1 MGLIRLGMRVG
12 LGVLVLV
19 IGLGPDVRPARA
31 HADLIQSTPA
41 ANAQLAQGPAQVE
54 LIFTEPLEPA
64 FSLIEVLNDAGQ
76 RVDIGDVLVRA
87 DDPTR
92 MTVSLRSL
100 PTGVYTVSWRALST
114 ADGHLT
120 SGAFVFAVGSASL
133 DGQQAGAAGQTTLQ
147 PAEVF
152 ARLARYVSL
161 AALIGGLG
169 FSLWATR
176 QAASH
181 AWRTVAQAGAGLYAL
196 ALLIGLVAQTGKVI
210 GQPLALPWDPAAF
223 QTLTGTRFGLL
234 WTLQATVVFALALT
248 TYAPWWP
255 RLPAVALGLAL
266 TLGAL
271 AATSGHAAALTD
283 GGWALLAAIA
293 HVWGAA
299 LWVGGLGALVMTLRA
314 TPDPTDQRAVMRAFT
329 PLAVA
334 GVVAL
339 TVSGAGTAWQF
350 VGSWELA
357 RTTAYGGTL
366 IGKLFLVA
374 VMLALGAWHSASAH
388 IGTRPLSTAGSVRAE
403 AALGLGVL
411 VLAAILTVLPTAS
424 APRAEIGGALTSDDL
439 TLTLTVRPGR
449 VGQNDLE
456 LVLRDGNGP
465 LVSARSVRVRFSTT
479 SGRVAPSEVQL
490 VSRGD
495 GTYTARTDAISTADT
510 WQLQTI
516 VRRDGA
522 FDTFANFTLALDRRA
537 GTVRWLPYT
546 STALI
551 ALALVALV
559 TLAVIWPPTSSRW
572 WGCLSLV
579 GPAVLAT
586 LGAFW
591 VAQPAPVD
599 AFSLTNPVAAGPA
612 SIAGG
617 RALYEANCLAC
628 HGPTGAGD
636 GPLGLALNPRPADLR
651 AHAVPGVH
659 PDGQLYLW
667 ISDGLAGS
675 SMPAFANTLSDEE
688 RWHLVNYL
696 RSLAVPP

>member
-1 MGLIRLGMRVG
+1 MGLIRLGMRAGLGLLVLVVG
-12 LGVLVLV
+12 LGLE
-19 IGLGPDVRPARA
+19 VRSARA

-100 PTGVYTVSWRALST
+100 PAGVYTVSWRALSS

-120 SGAFVFAVGSASL
+120 SGAFVFAVGAARL
-133 DGQQAGAAGQTTLQ
+133 DGQPAVAAAQTTLQ

-161 AALIGGLG
+161 AALIGGLA

-181 AWRTVAQAGAGLYAL
+181 PWRTVAQAGTGLYAL
-196 ALLIGLVAQTGKVI
+196 ALLIGLVAQTGKVT
-210 GQPLALPWDPAAF
+210 GQPLAPPWDPAMF

-234 WTLQATVVFALALT
+234 WILQAMVVFALALT
-248 TYAPWWP
+248 THAPWWP
-255 RLPAVALGLAL
+255 RLPAVVLGLAL
-266 TLGAL
+266 ALGAL
-271 AATSGHAAALTD
+271 AAASGHAAAVND
-283 GGWALLAAIA
+283 GGWTLLAAIA

-299 LWVGGLGALVMTLRA
+299 LWVGGLGALFMTLRA
-314 TPDPTDQRAVMRAFT
+314 TPDPTAQRAVMRAFT
-329 PLAVA
+329 PLAVT

-339 TVSGAGTAWQF
+339 TVSGAVAAWQF
-350 VGSWELA
+350 VGSLELL
-357 RTTAYGGTL
+357 RTTVYGGTL
-366 IGKLFLVA
+366 IGKFFLVA
-374 VMLALGAWHSASAH
+374 VMLALGAWHSRAAH
-388 IGTRPLSTAGSVRAE
+388 TGGRPLSMAGSVRAE

-411 VLAAILTVLPTAS
+411 VLAAILTVLPTAY
-424 APRAEIGGALTSDDL
+424 APRAEIGGTLTSDDL
-439 TLTLTVRPGR
+439 TLTLTLRPGR

-456 LVLRDGNGP
+456 LTLRDGNGP
-465 LVSARSVRVRFSTT
+465 LVSARSVRVRFSTA

-495 GTYTARTDAISTADT
+495 GTYTARTGAISIADN

-522 FDTFANFTLALDRRA
+522 FDTFANFTLALDQRA
-537 GTVRWLPYT
+537 GTVRWMPYA
-546 STALI
+546 SAALI

-559 TLAVIWPPTSSRW
+559 TLAVIWPQASAWRW
-572 WGCLSLV
+572 GRVSLI
-579 GPAVLAT
+579 GPAVLAA

-591 VAQPAPVD
+591 LAQPTPVD
-599 AFSLTNPVAAGPA
+599 AFSLTNPVAASPA
-612 SIAGG
+612 SIASGQ
-617 RALYEANCLAC
+617 ALYEANCLAC
-628 HGPTGAGD
+628 HGTSGAGD

-667 ISDGLAGS
+667 ISDGLPGS
-675 SMPAFANTLSDEE
+675 SMPAFADTLSDEE

-696 RSLAVPP
+696 RFLAVPP